1 MTDLTTTEIVV
12 IRNLVNAAEQLA
24 NSPRLQDAPIITQ
37 PVKEAAEAVSDIFKN
52 QIFKGLDFQEAL
64 DTRIMAMD
72 SGVE

>member
-1 MTDLTTTEIVV
+1 MTDLTTTEIV
-12 IRNLVNAAEQLA
+12 ILRNLVDAASKLA

-37 PVKEAAEAVSDIFKN
+37 PVKEAAEAANEIFST
-52 QIFKGLDFQEAL
+52 QLFKGLDIQEAL